1 MAILSMT
8 GFGRGTYAILG
19 REYSA
24 ELRSV
29 NHRYL
34 DVRIKLP
41 RFLAQAEQHLREMVA
56 ARLERGR
63 VELTIHGNG
72 QDDSPLQSLTIDE
85 SLASRV
91 FEVHESL
98 AERFGVPMS
107 LDTRALAMYPGVV
120 RSVSDD
126 FDEDRQREIA
136 TRLVNS
142 ALDKLVEMRQAEGAK
157 LDSLL
162 RGHLDVLRENVS
174 AIEVAVPE
182 IRSAYRSRLESRIRD
197 VLAEVNG
204 TLDEQ
209 RVLHEVG
216 IFADRSDIAEEV
228 ERLEAHFEHFER
240 LLAID
245 NSEAVGR
252 RMDFLCQEML
262 RETNTIGSK
271 AQAIQLTERVV
282 SIKSELERLREQVQ
296 NVE

>member
-107 LDTRALAMYPGVV
+107 LDTRALHRCTNRMTCEGWRGQIIKAAP
-120 RSVSDD
+120 VS
-126 FDEDRQREIA
+126 
-136 TRLVNS
+136 L
-142 ALDKLVEMRQAEGAK
+142 
-157 LDSLL
+157 
-162 RGHLDVLRENVS
+162 
-174 AIEVAVPE
+174 
-182 IRSAYRSRLESRIRD
+182 AYR
-197 VLAEVNG
+197 G
-204 TLDEQ
+204 TC
-209 RVLHEVG
+209 
-216 IFADRSDIAEEV
+216 S
-228 ERLEAHFEHFER
+228 
-240 LLAID
+240 
-245 NSEAVGR
+245 
-252 RMDFLCQEML
+252 
-262 RETNTIGSK
+262 
-271 AQAIQLTERVV
+271 
-282 SIKSELERLREQVQ
+282 
-296 NVE
+296 